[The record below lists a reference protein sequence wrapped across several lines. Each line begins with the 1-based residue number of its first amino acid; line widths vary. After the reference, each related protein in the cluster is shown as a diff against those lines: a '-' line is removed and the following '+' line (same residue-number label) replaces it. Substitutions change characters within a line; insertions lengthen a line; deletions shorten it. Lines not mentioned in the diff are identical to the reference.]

1 MRGILQRNRESKI
14 YTEGR
19 TYDNKLYIFRETDY
33 RKIWYALDII
43 VKKLD
48 EKNNWKNLPSV
59 RANQDNDE
67 VFQKEGLGKLLDSN
81 GFEINH
87 SQRLEEMMIAAG
99 TPLNQ
104 EQDIM
109 PEYMNMAS
117 IEINQTNRIIG
128 IKNTHRKDDKK
139 D

>member
-1 MRGILQRNRESKI
+1 
-14 YTEGR
+14 
-19 TYDNKLYIFRETDY
+19 
-33 RKIWYALDII
+33 
-43 VKKLD
+43 
-48 EKNNWKNLPSV
+48 
-59 RANQDNDE
+59 
-67 VFQKEGLGKLLDSN
+67 
-81 GFEINH
+81 
-87 SQRLEEMMIAAG
+87 MIAAG

-139 D
+139 DQVASSSEPSIFMLFWQKINCVSGPGSVELEKGQIQTEIAVGHTKAAQVIASQKNSSDE